1 MIGNVSAGAEAAAG
15 AVEAA
20 GVSASGIAGA
30 GVVSAGASA
39 GVSAVH
45 GGFLYACVTHCG
57 QFSHDERW
65 AALSIEGVSLR
76 QAFTDWLDGKAA
88 AVPYSV
94 DCDGPGCNPTCC
106 DKEE

>member
-1 MIGNVSAGAEAAAG
+1 
-15 AVEAA
+15 
-20 GVSASGIAGA
+20 VSASGIAGA
-30 GVVSAGASA
+30 SVVNASISA
-39 GVSAVH
+39 GVSAGVSGGAGAGAVH

-65 AALSIEGVSLR
+65 AALSIGGISLR

-88 AVPYSV
+88 AAPYSV